1 MVLFISISLLTT
13 ILQAG
18 ESKSSD
24 STIDLQEFYYKKG
37 FKEGSEKF
45 YKKGYEEAIRDIKRN
60 LIAFKIRH
68 EAIEASKYLSVTG
81 KISYP
86 EVIKMKDGN
95 GGYQIRIIP
104 PRVEKEFTV
113 YDLINVPEA
122 TDDIV
127 SNIVGDDAAAEGKKA
142 SSKKNKKSQTAKN
155 NDQQDNAFY
164 DQQEVVKQSGIYQ
177 NAKDI
182 NDEVIA
188 SVPKDRKTR
197 QILDVANL
205 SFTEGDKDFKIY
217 FKSEN
222 EKDEFCRS
230 VGEKLCQ

>member
-1 MVLFISISLLTT
+1 M
-13 ILQAG
+13 LQAG
-18 ESKSSD
+18 DAKPSD

-37 FKEGSEKF
+37 FKDGSEKF
-45 YKKGYEEAIRDIKRN
+45 YKKGYEEAIRDIKKN
-60 LIAFKIRH
+60 LLAFKIRH

-81 KISYP
+81 KITYP
-86 EVIKMKDGN
+86 EVVKMKDGN

-127 SNIVGDDAAAEGKKA
+127 SIIAGDDTEPKKS
-142 SSKKNKKSQTAKN
+142 SSKKNKKNSPKN
-155 NDQQDNAFY
+155 EQQDNAFY
-164 DQQEVVKQSGIYQ
+164 DQQEVVKQTGIYQ
-177 NAKDI
+177 NAKEI
-182 NDEVIA
+182 NNEVIA
-188 SVPKDRKTR
+188 SIPKDRKTR

-205 SFTEGDKDFKIY
+205 NFTEGSEEFKIY